1 MSKRLSPVLVF
12 ILLAFTLVFTGAC
25 TVERKLANE
34 FYRNRQNTAVM
45 IIPADFVYKRN
56 LKAWEVSDAGWMEQN
71 VLDSVLFYKSL
82 YMQFVSDSIFL
93 ENYMNHLIKGLRE
106 KGLKVYLQPDS
117 DLFFEDTRE
126 KFIVNV
132 AQLLLEEDVELLFDP
147 ETDPAYAYIGDFYL
161 NTVTL
166 SSWFEISG
174 VNEPEPKKTVA
185 FSEMTLR
192 DRFEGRLR
200 FFPFSGNVVYAYT
213 VDSIKVEDIYY
224 LAMVAGNRYA
234 GYLFDY
240 FMNRFVDR
248 NIPANE
254 TRTTYYRYDFFSR
267 MLKQALDEKFIF
279 IE

>member
-1 MSKRLSPVLVF
+1 MSKKASTVLVL
-12 ILLAFTLVFTGAC
+12 ILLAFTIVFLGAC
-25 TVERKLANE
+25 TVERKLAKE

-213 VDSIKVEDIYY
+213 LDSIKVEDIYY
-224 LAMVAGNRYA
+224 LGMVAGNRYA